1 MRKATNR
8 RANVNRCCRAS
19 TAGQLAADGEG
30 KTPSGCTRASELAT
44 SGFAPGL
51 HNSGQSAEMFVSS
64 FKLIDGVIAVVVAVH
79 ARHGDDFWVPL
90 SSSLNMTRTSDGVGL
105 ASVFP
110 RANCAQVV
118 LKREQRSA
126 RLVPRAPSD

>member
-1 MRKATNR
+1 VASHLDCTTVASRRKCSCP
-8 RANVNRCCRAS
+8 V
-19 TAGQLAADGEG
+19 
-30 KTPSGCTRASELAT
+30 
-44 SGFAPGL
+44 
-51 HNSGQSAEMFVSS
+51 
-64 FKLIDGVIAVVVAVH
+64 KLIDRVIAVVVAVH

-90 SSSLNMTRTSDGVGL
+90 SSSLNMTRRSDGVGL